1 MVAGYWVNQDGLGL
15 QFGTQ
20 KAIPELGGDY
30 LIYGENR
37 EVEQYIPLVP
47 TNWGTGMPAVAAP
60 PTSLTFPVS
69 ASQTTPQSVG
79 IQAYTTFMPLQ
90 LTVPQSAS
98 GSALSITNPQLFIER
113 VELVC
118 LQTVAPT
125 TNTMT
130 IGLVTTQSQTPVTS
144 APYIQITPNAGVQI
158 IGAGTPLTLNTAVGT
173 VGDYTLFTT
182 SGVAFG
188 GAPGAAFGGT
198 AGTGGGVPIATTGNG
213 GAWIGNNVPL
223 VTNTNFDPATS
234 AQTLPQEAWIST
246 LTSGAFTAGLLKL
259 RVKYFIYGNINY

>member
-1 MVAGYWVNQDGLGL
+1 MVAGYWVNNDGLSL
-15 QFGTQ
+15 QYGTQ

-37 EVEQYIPLVP
+37 EIEQYIPLVP

-60 PTSLTFPVS
+60 PTSLTFPV
-69 ASQTTPQSVG
+69 AANQT
-79 IQAYTTFMPLQ
+79 TTFMPLQ
-90 LTVPQSAS
+90 ITAPQSAS
-98 GSALSITNPQLFIER
+98 GSAMSITNPQLFIER
-113 VELVC
+113 VELIC

-130 IGLVTTQSQTPVTS
+130 IGLVTTQSQTVPGN
-144 APYIQITPNAGVQI
+144 YIQITPNAGVQI
-158 IGAGTPLTLNTAVGT
+158 IGATTPLTLNTAVGT

-182 SGVAFG
+182 SGAAFA

-246 LTSGAFTAGLLKL
+246 LTSGAFTAGLFKL

>member
-15 QFGTQ
+15 QYGTQ

-30 LIYGENR
+30 LFYGENR
-37 EVEQYIPLVP
+37 EIEQYIPLVP
-47 TNWGTGMPAVAAP
+47 TNWGSGNPAVAAP

-69 ASQTTPQSVG
+69 ANQTTPQSVG
-79 IQAYTTFMPLQ
+79 IQAYTTMMPLQ
-90 LTVPQSAS
+90 ITAPQSAS
-98 GSALSITNPQLFIER
+98 GSALSLTNPQLFIER
-113 VELVC
+113 VELLC

-158 IGAGTPLTLNTAVGT
+158 IGATTPLTLNTAVGT
-173 VGDYTLFTT
+173 TGDYTLFSVNT
-182 SGVAFG
+182 
-188 GAPGAAFGGT
+188 APGAAFGGT
-198 AGTGGGVPIATTGNG
+198 AGTGGGVPIATTGNS
-213 GAWIGNNVPL
+213 GAWVGTNVPL
-223 VTNTNFDPATS
+223 VTNTNFDPTTS
-234 AQTLPQEAWIST
+234 AQALPQEAWIST

-259 RVKYFIYGNINY
+259 RIKYFIYGNINY